1 MDREQRDP
9 PTTSLE
15 HQSAKARAAWP
26 SPQRLVESPTW
37 REREREQQAEAGL
50 WALNGKARP
59 VVCVAAATRTCPNH
73 TAERAGG
80 AGMQDTSQSA
90 ARPKA
95 QRHTLT
101 RTRTHAHRHTSRPK
115 HTHPHATPTRAHG
128 TTAHS
133 TRAHTASRTYRAGRT
148 CPRITPAT
156 RTQDTGSEGGASQ
169 HSPGSGRGALC
180 PPPST

>member
-1 MDREQRDP
+1 MWTGSRGTHLQRHSSISQQRP
-9 PTTSLE
+9 GPLGHRRNAS
-15 HQSAKARAAWP
+15 SRAP
-26 SPQRLVESPTW
+26 RG
-37 REREREQQAEAGL
+37 EREREQQAEAGL